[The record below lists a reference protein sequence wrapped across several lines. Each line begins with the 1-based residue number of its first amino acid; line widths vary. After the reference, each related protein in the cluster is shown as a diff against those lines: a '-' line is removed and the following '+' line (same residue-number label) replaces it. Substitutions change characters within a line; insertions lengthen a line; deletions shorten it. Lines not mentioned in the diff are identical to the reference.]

1 MELSLMSMVKVMHDS
16 NYGNV
21 NWVTVARIN
30 LGKFQT
36 VEEWTAW
43 DNKFHPK
50 DFFGSFS
57 FEIISDWEFILSLP
71 LDSINLNWRDE
82 NPDCDYVQHLKK
94 NKTRVAKTPPI
105 GISLVKL
112 TKWIEASEVCLTEV
126 IDISKLG

>member
-1 MELSLMSMVKVMHDS
+1 MKPISTITVIRDQ

-21 NWVTVARIN
+21 NWVSVARIN

-57 FEIISDWEFILSLP
+57 FEIISDREFILSLP

-82 NPDCDYVQHLKK
+82 NLNCDYVQHMKK
-94 NKTRVAKTPPI
+94 NKTKIAKTPPI
-105 GISLVKL
+105 GITIKKL
-112 TKWIEASEVCLTEV
+112 NKWIEASRVCLVEV
-126 IDISKLG
+126 IDTSKLG